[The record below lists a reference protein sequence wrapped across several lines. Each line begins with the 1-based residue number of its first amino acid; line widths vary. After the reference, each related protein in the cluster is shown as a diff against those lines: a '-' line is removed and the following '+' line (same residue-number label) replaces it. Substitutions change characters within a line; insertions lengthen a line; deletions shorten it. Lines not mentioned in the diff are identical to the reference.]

1 MYDMYYCSNMYNGG
15 LVVCVSHNIEVS
27 CIFLATSCGN
37 VLLIGYCPE
46 MYYGSYVA
54 YNLSSRVHG
63 ALAHLITISIE
74 YFQYHFIRRT
84 SPDKESSTP
93 QHKDVTN

>member
-37 VLLIGYCPE
+37 LLLIGYCPE
-46 MYYGSYVA
+46 MYYYGSYVA
-54 YNLSSRVHG
+54 YHLSSRLHG
-63 ALAHLITISIE
+63 ALAHSITISNLSNISNVILDE
-74 YFQYHFIRRT
+74 ELHLT
-84 SPDKESSTP
+84 KKAVHHGT
-93 QHKDVTN
+93 KT

>member
-1 MYDMYYCSNMYNGG
+1 MYNGG

-46 MYYGSYVA
+46 MYYYGSYVA
-54 YNLSSRVHG
+54 YYLSSRVHG
-63 ALAHLITISIE
+63 ALAHSITISIK
-74 YFQYHFIRRT
+74 YFQCHFRQRT
-84 SPDKESSTP
+84 SPDKESNTP